1 MKRPKTRG
9 RWRRVALVPLFGVL
23 FWIAA
28 IAASTIPSL
37 LMLGVNV
44 HGLSLASY
52 AGDPVQHVAPLSQ
65 RPVQELERGSN
76 GVNPTPSTTG
86 IPPDLRTFPSATPS
100 STTNPAPAP
109 SASPLPIPSTTPLPS
124 ILPVPTPTPGPSKA
138 AISGQ
143 VMDTVTRLPIVGAT
157 VSLSPTAATTTTDIN
172 GNYSLSANPGT
183 YTATASAAGYASAS
197 QTVTVNGGQNQI
209 VNFKLV
215 GLTATGSIKGMVTD
229 NVTAT
234 AIAGATVSLSNGLT
248 TITDVLGN
256 YSFPA
261 VLYGT
266 YAITASAIGYV
277 GQSQPVT
284 VKPGHLTTLN
294 FQLGR

>member
-9 RWRRVALVPLFGVL
+9 RWRRVSLVPLFGVL

-28 IAASTIPSL
+28 IAASTIPNL

-65 RPVQELERGSN
+65 RPVQDLERGSN

-100 STTNPAPAP
+100 STTNPAPTP

-124 ILPVPTPTPGPSKA
+124 ILPIPTPTPSPSKA

-157 VSLSPTAATTTTDIN
+157 VSLSPTAATTTTDVN
-172 GNYSLSANPGT
+172 GNYSLAANPGT
-183 YTATASAAGYASAS
+183 YTVTASAAGYSNAS
-197 QTVTVNGGQNQI
+197 QTVTV
-209 VNFKLV
+209 
-215 GLTATGSIKGMVTD
+215 IKGMVTD

>member
-1 MKRPKTRG
+1 MKRPKIRG

-65 RPVQELERGSN
+65 RPVQDLERGSN
-76 GVNPTPSTTG
+76 GVNPTPTTTG

-100 STTNPAPAP
+100 STTNPAPTP

-124 ILPVPTPTPGPSKA
+124 ILPIPTPTPSPSKA

-143 VMDTVTRLPIVGAT
+143 VMDTVTHLPIVGAT
-157 VSLSPTAATTTTDIN
+157 VSLSPTAATTTTDVN
-172 GNYSLSANPGT
+172 GNYSLVANPGT
-183 YTATASAAGYASAS
+183 DTVTASAAGYSSAS

-215 GLTATGSIKGMVTD
+215 SLTATGSIKGIVTD

-248 TITDVLGN
+248 TITDVSGN

-266 YAITASAIGYV
+266 YAITAAAIGYV
-277 GQSQPVT
+277 SQSQPVT
-284 VKPGHLTTLN
+284 VKPGHLTTIN
-294 FQLGR
+294 FQLAR